1 MIRRPIHANTS
12 WDQARLE
19 VAGHRFCDL
28 SEASFGVSV
37 LTDYK
42 YGYTVR
48 DQTIGLSLLKAGEFP
63 WDGTDKKQ
71 HRFTY
76 SLMCHEEP
84 LGHLACKVTEEAHKL
99 SQTVHAFRLAAEEKQ
114 KIDEKLFELDGDVS
128 WTLTAFKKAE
138 RSGAHVLRFA
148 E

>member
-1 MIRRPIHANTS
+1 M
-12 WDQARLE
+12 
-19 VAGHRFCDL
+19 
-28 SEASFGVSV
+28 
-37 LTDYK
+37 
-42 YGYTVR
+42 
-48 DQTIGLSLLKAGEFP
+48 P

-84 LGHLACKVTEEAHKL
+84 LGHSACKVTEEAHKL
-99 SQTVHAFRLAAEEKQ
+99 SQTIHAFKLAAEEK
-114 KIDEKLFELDGDVS
+114 KMIDLRMFEVSEDVS

-138 RSGAHVLRFA
+138 RSQAYVLRFA